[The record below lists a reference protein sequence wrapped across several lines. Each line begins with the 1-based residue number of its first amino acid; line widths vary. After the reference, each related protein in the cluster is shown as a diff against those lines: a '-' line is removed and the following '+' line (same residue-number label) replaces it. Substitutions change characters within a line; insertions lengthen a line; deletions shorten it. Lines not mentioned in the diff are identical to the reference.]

1 MQVTVVNESL
11 LLTADDLEEETMF
24 SSLGACGPDSGDLL
38 LDPDEERFSAVHRR
52 SHMTLLRKQVG
63 AGSM

>member
-24 SSLGACGPDSGDLL
+24 SSLGACGPTVERLL
-38 LDPDEERFSAVHRR
+38 LDPTRNALVPFTEEAI
-52 SHMTLLRKQVG
+52 
-63 AGSM
+63 